1 MVFSITWYFVSFIF
15 LGEIALLL
23 LLILP
28 LNTFFRKLLVEN
40 IMHIYDNSRIIR
52 RGVLIVGCLVSLFFV
67 DAIRTVWQY
76 DELEESESYQS
87 LDAKLLMQ
95 NTLFYNQRNAYLTGL
110 TLFLMVVVY
119 RMLHLLSQLTENRL
133 KVRQYEAKHGPIELK
148 KDS

>member
-1 MVFSITWYFVSFIF
+1 MVFSVTWYFVSVIF
-15 LGEIALLL
+15 LAEIALLL

-40 IMHIYDNSRIIR
+40 ITNVYDSSRIIR

-76 DELEESESYQS
+76 EDFSDESYQS

-110 TLFLMVVVY
+110 TLLLGLVLY
-119 RMLHLLSQLTENRL
+119 RILHLLSQLTENRL
-133 KVRQYEAKHGPIELK
+133 KIKQYEAKYGPIELK
-148 KDS
+148 KDN